1 MALEN
6 WRLQAPSST
15 TMYILLAQGR
25 LRPKSAKTMFVLSH
39 LLKCHGDDCDVL
51 DKNSVYMGVK
61 GP

>member
-1 MALEN
+1 MCV
-6 WRLQAPSST
+6 
-15 TMYILLAQGR
+15 LLAQGR

-61 GP
+61 GPYSKKRR